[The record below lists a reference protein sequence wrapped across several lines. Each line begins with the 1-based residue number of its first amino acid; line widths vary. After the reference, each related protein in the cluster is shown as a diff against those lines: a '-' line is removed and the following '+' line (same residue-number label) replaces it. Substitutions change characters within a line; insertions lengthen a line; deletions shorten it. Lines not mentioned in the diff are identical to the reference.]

1 MTTLKVSSPN
11 DFDIRPLLEGA
22 LENELR
28 ILETGIRRTQKNLY
42 QFERKYK
49 MDTQN
54 FFSSYEND
62 EFEETMDAAKWIG
75 EYRMLERLNEIAD
88 TLKSLKIEN

>member
-1 MTTLKVSSPN
+1 MTTLKVSSPI
-11 DFDIRPLLEGA
+11 DIDIRPLLEGA

-42 QFERKYK
+42 QFEIKYK

-54 FFSSYEND
+54 FISSYEND
-62 EFEETMDAAKWIG
+62 EFEETMDTADWIG
-75 EYRMLERLNEIAD
+75 EYRMLERLNEKAD